1 MPLVTHAR
9 ARSDAPGA
17 QFLDPKV
24 LARIDNLELL
34 ARTVVNG
41 FLNGLHRAPHLG
53 LSMDF
58 AEHRAYVPGDDIR
71 HLDWKLFA
79 RSDRHFVKQYE
90 AETNANVVA
99 LLDVSAS
106 MAYGSGEVSKLDYGR
121 FLAACLL
128 HFSRG
133 QRDRVGLVT
142 FDEGVV
148 DYVPPS
154 ARNLELALHTLAKV
168 EAAEPGALRPSLLGA
183 AERLS
188 RRGVVILISDFYE
201 EPDVVMDALR
211 LLRGRG
217 HDIVAFHLQDPA
229 ERELPGGES
238 TTFQDMESGEVIPVI
253 PNRLREG
260 YRTLVE
266 DHVQTLL
273 ERCTAERVD
282 HVLLDTSQPLDHALF
297 KYLTIRERKARKR

>member
-1 MPLVTHAR
+1 MAHAR
-9 ARSDAPGA
+9 ARSDTSGA
-17 QFLDPKV
+17 QFLDPRI

-58 AEHRAYVPGDDIR
+58 AEHRAYVPGDDVR

-99 LLDVSAS
+99 LLDVSGS
-106 MAYGSGEVSKLDYGR
+106 MAYGSNPEITKLDYAR
-121 FLAACLL
+121 FLTACIL

-142 FDEGVV
+142 FDDGIAEF
-148 DYVPPS
+148 VPPS
-154 ARNLELALHTLAKV
+154 ARNLDLSLHTLARA
-168 EAAEPGALRPSLLGA
+168 EASRPGALRPSLLQA
-183 AERLS
+183 TERLA
-188 RRGVVILISDFYE
+188 RRGIVIVVSDFYE
-201 EPDVVMDALR
+201 EPDSVLEALR

-217 HDIVAFHLQDPA
+217 HDVIAFHVLDPA
-229 ERELPGGES
+229 ERDLPGGDS
-238 TTFQDMESGEVIPVI
+238 TTFEDMESGDVVPVI
-253 PNRLREG
+253 PTRLRAG
-260 YRTLVE
+260 YREMVE
-266 DHVQTLL
+266 QHVQTLL
-273 ERCTAERVD
+273 ERCTAERMD
-282 HVLLDTSQPLDHALF
+282 HVLLDTSQPLDRAF
-297 KYLTIRERKARKR
+297 MAYLSRRRRLM

>member
-1 MPLVTHAR
+1 MTHAR
-9 ARSDAPGA
+9 ARSDTPGA
-17 QFLDPKV
+17 HFLDPRV

-58 AEHRAYVPGDDIR
+58 AEHRAYVPGDDVR

-106 MAYGSGEVSKLDYGR
+106 MAYGSDPQVSKLDYAR
-121 FLAACLL
+121 FLTACIL

-133 QRDRVGLVT
+133 QRDRVGIVT

-148 DYVPPS
+148 DFVPPS
-154 ARNLELALHTLAKV
+154 ARNLDLALHTLARV
-168 EAAEPGALRPSLLGA
+168 EAREPGALRPSLLQA
-183 AERLS
+183 TERLA
-188 RRGVVILISDFYE
+188 RRGVVLVVSDFYE
-201 EPDVVMDALR
+201 EPDAVLESLR
-211 LLRGRG
+211 FLRGRG
-217 HDIVAFHLQDPA
+217 HDVIVFHVLDPA
-229 ERELPGGES
+229 ERELPGNDS
-238 TTFQDMESGEVIPVI
+238 TTFEDMESGEVVPVV
-253 PNRLREG
+253 PNRLRSG
-260 YRTLVE
+260 YREMVEEHVRTL
-266 DHVQTLL
+266 Q
-273 ERCTAERVD
+273 ERCTAERMD
-282 HVLLDTSQPLDHALF
+282 HVLLDTSEPLDHALF
-297 KYLTIRERKARKR
+297 RYLTIRERKARGR

>member
-1 MPLVTHAR
+1 MAHAR
-9 ARSDAPGA
+9 ARSDTSGA
-17 QFLDPKV
+17 QFLDPRI

-58 AEHRAYVPGDDIR
+58 AEHRAYVPGDDVR

-99 LLDVSAS
+99 LLDVSGS
-106 MAYGSGEVSKLDYGR
+106 MAYGSNPEITKLDYAR
-121 FLAACLL
+121 FLTACIL

-142 FDEGVV
+142 FDDGIAEF
-148 DYVPPS
+148 VPPS
-154 ARNLELALHTLAKV
+154 ARNLDLSLHTLARA
-168 EAAEPGALRPSLLGA
+168 EASRPGALRPSLLQA
-183 AERLS
+183 TERLA
-188 RRGVVILISDFYE
+188 RRGIVIVVSDFYE
-201 EPDVVMDALR
+201 EPDSVLEALR

-217 HDIVAFHLQDPA
+217 HDVIAFHVLDPA
-229 ERELPGGES
+229 ERDLPGGDS
-238 TTFQDMESGEVIPVI
+238 TTFEDMESGDVVPVI
-253 PNRLREG
+253 PTRLRAG
-260 YRTLVE
+260 YREMVE
-266 DHVQTLL
+266 QHVQTLL
-273 ERCTAERVD
+273 ERCTAERMD

-297 KYLTIRERKARKR
+297 RYLMIREKKARSR

>member
-1 MPLVTHAR
+1 MTHAR
-9 ARSDAPGA
+9 ARSSAPGA
-17 QFLDPKV
+17 QFLDPAV

-41 FLNGLHRAPHLG
+41 FLNGLHRAPYLG

-58 AEHRAYVPGDDIR
+58 AEHRPYVPGDDVR
-71 HLDWKLFA
+71 HLDWRLYA
-79 RSDRHFVKQYE
+79 RSDRHYVKQYE

-106 MAYGSGEVSKLDYGR
+106 MGYGSGEVTKLDYAR
-121 FLAACLL
+121 FLTACLL

-142 FDEGVV
+142 FDDGIA

-154 ARNLELALHTLAKV
+154 ARNLELALHVLART
-168 EAAEPGALRPSLLGA
+168 EAAAPGALRPSLLTA

-188 RRGVVILISDFYE
+188 RRGIVILVSDFYE
-201 EPDVVMDALR
+201 PAEDVVDAVR

-217 HDIVAFHLQDPA
+217 HDVVVFHLLDPA
-229 ERELPGGES
+229 ERELPGTES
-238 TTFQDMESGEVIPVI
+238 TTFQDMESGEVIPVV
-253 PNRLREG
+253 PARLRAG
-260 YRTLVE
+260 YREQVEAHIRTLE
-266 DHVQTLL
+266 
-273 ERCTAERVD
+273 ERFTGDRVD
-282 HVLLDTSQPLDHALF
+282 YVLLDTSQPLDHALF
-297 KYLTIRERKARKR
+297 RYLTIRERKARSR

>member
-1 MPLVTHAR
+1 MTHAR
-9 ARSDAPGA
+9 ARSTTPGA
-17 QFLDPKV
+17 QFLDPRV

-41 FLNGLHRAPHLG
+41 FLNGLHRAPHVG

-58 AEHRAYVPGDDIR
+58 AEHRAYVPGDDVR

-106 MAYGSGEVSKLDYGR
+106 MGFGSDPHVTKLDYAR
-121 FLAACLL
+121 FLTACIL

-142 FDEGVV
+142 FDEGIV
-148 DYVPPS
+148 DFVPPS
-154 ARNLELALHTLAKV
+154 ARNLELALHTLARV
-168 EAAEPGALRPSLLGA
+168 QASEPGALRPSLLDA
-183 AERLS
+183 TERLA
-188 RRGVVILISDFYE
+188 RRGIVLVVSDFYE
-201 EPDVVMDALR
+201 EPDEVLEALR

-217 HDIVAFHLQDPA
+217 HDVIVFHLLDPA

-238 TTFQDMESGEVIPVI
+238 TTFEDMESGEVVPVV
-253 PNRLREG
+253 PNRLRSA
-260 YRTLVE
+260 YREMVE
-266 DHVQTLL
+266 NHVETLL
-273 ERCTAERVD
+273 ERCTAERMD

-297 KYLTIRERKARKR
+297 KYLTIRERKARSR